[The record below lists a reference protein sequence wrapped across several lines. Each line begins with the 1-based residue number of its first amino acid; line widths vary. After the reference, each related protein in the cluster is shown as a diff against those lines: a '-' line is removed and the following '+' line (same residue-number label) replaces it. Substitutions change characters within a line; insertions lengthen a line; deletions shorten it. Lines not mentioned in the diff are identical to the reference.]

1 MIKSVNKIYQR
12 LKTIMLLR
20 DWLQKENLNYKQVA
34 NQIGCTRVSVYHWA
48 SGATRPSAKWTSV
61 IGEITAG
68 SVLAND
74 HQKAYMLASED
85 T

>member
-12 LKTIMLLR
+12 LK
-20 DWLQKENLNYKQVA
+20 KENLNYKQVA

>member
-1 MIKSVNKIYQR
+1 
-12 LKTIMLLR
+12 MLLR

-48 SGATRPSAKWTSV
+48 SGATRPSAKWT
-61 IGEITAG
+61 
-68 SVLAND
+68 
-74 HQKAYMLASED
+74 YMLASEY